1 MTRERNLGMLH
12 FSVIARLT
20 ASAAAGYNRKANQT
34 QEGPLAQKYFA
45 TAARVRGNQRST
57 VIMADDHGHA
67 AELFHERRSRN
78 PALRELHHSVRRGER
93 ALVLSVA

>member
-1 MTRERNLGMLH
+1 MTRERNLGILH
-12 FSVIARLT
+12 FSVMARLT
-20 ASAAAGYNRKANQT
+20 ASAVASYNHKANLK

-67 AELFHERRSRN
+67 TELFHERRRRN
-78 PALRELHHSVRRGER
+78 PALRELHHSVRYGER